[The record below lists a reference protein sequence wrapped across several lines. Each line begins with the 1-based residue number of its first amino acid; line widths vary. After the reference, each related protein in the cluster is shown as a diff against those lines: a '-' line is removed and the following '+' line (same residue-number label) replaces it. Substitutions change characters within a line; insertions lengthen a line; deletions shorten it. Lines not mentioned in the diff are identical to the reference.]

1 MHNLLVYMRV
11 VDCVN
16 ARGHPNIRATHRTTL
31 EFTKD
36 EHLSR
41 RGDCIVAVAADKG
54 AADLSEEFRK
64 LAKKDGTK
72 ISIIIEVGPLR
83 AEIHGYGS
91 SRLSFTHPT
100 DMVIRKSQ
108 YTCGRTI
115 AIMADTAAADLPREM
130 VKLLQDGGRKV
141 RITLVAER

>member
-16 ARGHPNIRATHRTTL
+16 ARGHPNIRATHKTTL

-36 EHLSR
+36 KHLSR

-64 LAKKDGTK
+64 LATKDGTK

-91 SRLSFTHPT
+91 SNLSFTHPT
-100 DMVIRKSQ
+100 DMVIRKSR